1 MPESV
6 WKIDPGRCCQHSTN
20 ETFRDSKK
28 RKCAIWK
35 KDWIY
40 GSEQEPLMR
49 LRVRPILVLV
59 QKSSLK
65 GEVAMRQE
73 LISRS
78 LITGIFLFLVGIA
91 VPANAMPNF
100 ARKYGVPCGTCHTTI
115 PRLNE
120 TGYKFRA
127 AGFRLLAEIGK
138 SEDKK
143 FELGDYFA
151 ARLQARL

>member
-1 MPESV
+1 
-6 WKIDPGRCCQHSTN
+6 
-20 ETFRDSKK
+20 
-28 RKCAIWK
+28 
-35 KDWIY
+35 
-40 GSEQEPLMR
+40 MR
-49 LRVRPILVLV
+49 LRARPILVLV

-91 VPANAMPNF
+91 VPANAMRNF

-127 AGFRLLAEIGK
+127 AGLRLLEEIGR
-138 SEDKK
+138 SEDRKL
-143 FELGDYFA
+143 ELADYFA
-151 ARLQARL
+151 AGLRRACHAQVT

>member
-91 VPANAMPNF
+91 VRSEERRVGKECN
-100 ARKYGVPCGTCHTTI
+100 CWWSQEDETI
-115 PRLNE
+115 N
-120 TGYKFRA
+120 
-127 AGFRLLAEIGK
+127 
-138 SEDKK
+138 S
-143 FELGDYFA
+143 
-151 ARLQARL
+151 

>member
-73 LISRS
+73 LIFEKFDNRHLSFSSRNRS
-78 LITGIFLFLVGIA
+78 S
-91 VPANAMPNF
+91 
-100 ARKYGVPCGTCHTTI
+100 RQCD
-115 PRLNE
+115 
-120 TGYKFRA
+120 
-127 AGFRLLAEIGK
+127 AE
-138 SEDKK
+138 
-143 FELGDYFA
+143 LCT
-151 ARLQARL
+151 